1 VAGSAA
7 LATQTA
13 LDLLLKRSTQRE
25 QRELATGSLQVAVV
39 KPGDSGEAQPP
50 CEPQAQEEGAEV
62 DSEEQQQKLV
72 TLHMAEPGETLVQE
86 TYEEAALGGSE
97 LQQITIPF
105 GGTAEYSIITPI
117 SEEIQAPGTLYS
129 EEESPADTSHAVVV
143 SGAVM
148 AEEALKDHGGHYIM
162 SAGVTGSQFQHIEVR
177 SWGPGLSLACGGPGG
192 AARRRQVA
200 PGAVCHQAAP
210 EGLVSV
216 TSLRG
221 AGRLLPKA
229 QVACAPR
236 HGQEALVQGF
246 HRQEALV
253 QDFHSQKV
261 FMQDLHSHVHREG
274 GNGESQE
281 SHIGPS
287 TFKCP
292 DCPFTAALWPE
303 VRSHMVQHASLRP
316 HKCTHCS
323 FASKNKKDLRR
334 HMLTHTNEKPF
345 ACQICGQRFNRNGH
359 LKFHMQRLHSSE
371 GKRLGAPAAAAQTI
385 ILNSDEETL
394 ATLQ

>member
-1 VAGSAA
+1 AE
-7 LATQTA
+7 
-13 LDLLLKRSTQRE
+13 LLSP
-25 QRELATGSLQVAVV
+25 SQVAVV
-39 KPGDSGEAQPP
+39 KPGDSGEVQAP
-50 CEPQAQEEGAEV
+50 CEPQAQDEGAEA
-62 DSEEQQQKLV
+62 DSEEQPKLV

-86 TYEEAALGGSE
+86 AYEEATLGGSE

-105 GGTAEYSIITPI
+105 GGTTEYSIITPI
-117 SEEIQAPGTLYS
+117 SEEIQTPGALYS
-129 EEESPADTSHAVVV
+129 EEESPAETSHAVVV
-143 SGAVM
+143 NEAVM
-148 AEEALKDHGGHYIM
+148 TEEPLKDQNNRYVM
-162 SAGVTGSQFQHIEVR
+162 SSGVPGSQFHHLEVR
-177 SWGPGLSLACGGPGG
+177 SWGRCLSLACGGPGG
-192 AARRRQVA
+192 TARRRQVA

-210 EGLVSV
+210 EGLVSIP
-216 TSLRG
+216 SLRG
-221 AGRLLPKA
+221 AGNFIPKG

-246 HRQEALV
+246 HSQEALV

-261 FMQDLHSHVHREG
+261 FMQDLHSHVHRESR
-274 GNGESQE
+274 NGESQE

-371 GKRLGAPAAAAQTI
+371 GKRPGAPAAAAQQTI
-385 ILNSDEETL
+385 ILNSDEDTL